1 MANAVDQTPAPATRG
16 RVLHWA
22 RLYDAVVWV
31 FMLGRERTLRGRTLD
46 LARLRPGESVLDV
59 GCGTGTLALA
69 AKARVGPSG
78 TVCGIDAA
86 AEMVTRATR
95 KAERAG
101 LDVAFRHAVIE
112 TLPYPDGQFDVVLS
126 TLMMHHLPRDV
137 RSAAAREIRRVLKPG
152 GRVLVMDFG
161 AGGQNRGGLL
171 AHVHRHGGV
180 GLAEIADLLRDA
192 GLHPVES
199 GPVGTRDLHFTLAQA
214 PGGA

>member
-1 MANAVDQTPAPATRG
+1 
-16 RVLHWA
+16 
-22 RLYDAVVWV
+22 
-31 FMLGRERTLRGRTLD
+31 
-46 LARLRPGESVLDV
+46 
-59 GCGTGTLALA
+59 
-69 AKARVGPSG
+69 VGPSG